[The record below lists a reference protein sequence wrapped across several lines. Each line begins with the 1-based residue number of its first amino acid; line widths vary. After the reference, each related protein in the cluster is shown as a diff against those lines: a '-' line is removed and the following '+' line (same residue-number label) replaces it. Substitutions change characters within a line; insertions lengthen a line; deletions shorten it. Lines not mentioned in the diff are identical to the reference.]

1 MFPVQKV
8 YIFCKIWV
16 YAVVFLNR
24 KRSIKKNANKQL
36 KPLKDK
42 EESLLLKNQKEVF
55 DGINNENLV
64 K

>member
-1 MFPVQKV
+1 M
-8 YIFCKIWV
+8 YT
-16 YAVVFLNR
+16 VVFLNR